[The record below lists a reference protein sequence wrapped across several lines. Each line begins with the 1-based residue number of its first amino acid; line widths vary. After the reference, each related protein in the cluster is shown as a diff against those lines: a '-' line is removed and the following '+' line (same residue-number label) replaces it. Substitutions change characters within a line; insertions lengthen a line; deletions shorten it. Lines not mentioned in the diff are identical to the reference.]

1 MEALFHVALTGPLSS
16 GHDGL
21 LRATRP
27 GLLTLPATHSTGRI
41 KVVRSDRP
49 PERGRVADAGAHRRG
64 SNFVGTQ
71 RRIGEG
77 PCDWS
82 ELLVAPGHEIFGV
95 LDGAAEVEQG
105 HVPEISGA
113 EDAFSV
119 GVGSELVAE
128 RVGAELIGVR
138 AGGMQERK
146 NAAGGY

>member
-1 MEALFHVALTGPLSS
+1 MRS
-16 GHDGL
+16 
-21 LRATRP
+21 
-27 GLLTLPATHSTGRI
+27 GLLTLLVTHPTGCI

-64 SNFVGTQ
+64 SGFVGTQ
-71 RRIGEG
+71 RCIGEG
-77 PCDWS
+77 PCGRS

-146 NAAGGY
+146 NVAGGY

>member
-21 LRATRP
+21 SRVTRP

-113 EDAFSV
+113 
-119 GVGSELVAE
+119 
-128 RVGAELIGVR
+128 
-138 AGGMQERK
+138 
-146 NAAGGY
+146 